1 MKTKKRKG
9 RRKRNKTKIKTIGE
23 DEKQAEEDNEGK
35 KENDEIRMVSLFTN
49 NGIVTPELFTPWMNE
64 CYQGIVT

>member
-1 MKTKKRKG
+1 MR
-9 RRKRNKTKIKTIGE
+9 GE